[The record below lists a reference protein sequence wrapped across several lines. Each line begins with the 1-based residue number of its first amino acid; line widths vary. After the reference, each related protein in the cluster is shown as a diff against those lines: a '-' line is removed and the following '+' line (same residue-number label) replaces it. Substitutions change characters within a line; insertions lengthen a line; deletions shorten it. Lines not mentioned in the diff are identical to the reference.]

1 MDRARLPRVWLK
13 TPSLTS
19 EVIVTLTPIRGEGL
33 VTLSRFLELHALD
46 ARSEELLYA
55 SFGPGSVAVRVAPLR

>member
-19 EVIVTLTPIRGEGL
+19 EVIVTLAPLKGEGL
-33 VTLSRFLELHALD
+33 VTLSRFLEQHPLD
-46 ARSEELLYA
+46 PRSEDLLYA
-55 SFGPGSVAVRVAPLR
+55 SFAPGVLAVRVAPLR